1 VLNFHQHYKI
11 LNKIS
16 YFPQMGFFDKF
27 FGIETESKPQ
37 PEIGF
42 GRYSDSYKTKAQYA
56 AWDKSLDLFEK
67 KEYLA
72 SFESFFTYLRDTKE
86 NNVNFST
93 DKGKI
98 HFELIQG
105 SKKIVGVADR
115 KKVKAEAKVAI
126 TEDLNLGFMR
136 RLMEENFKMRY
147 SCFALDQANDITIV
161 FDTNILDA
169 SPYKLY
175 YALKEVATKA
185 DKLDDLLIDEFDVLH
200 HTDES
205 LIKHSTLAEKEVK
218 YQFVVEEIKSVLDE
232 IENGKLSTI
241 QYPGGIAYLLLD
253 LSYKLDYLTVPEGM
267 LMETLERIHRL
278 YFTKDTKTNLQK
290 NVLLQKEFQHLIEQ
304 PKANFLKGMYQ
315 VKTSFG
321 ITKPVT
327 HDRVVSFIDGELHQM
342 DWYRNNGH
350 HKVAMAIPGY
360 IVGYCIFNYAVPK
373 PDKELF
379 HLYYRIIYGAYFKQL
394 GFTDSYVDFKKQAF
408 KAKEIKRAIKEIVAT
423 NKETYPKMS
432 PNINRLSFDGQS
444 KFAQSY
450 LMMIRNLDL
459 TKAE

>member
-1 VLNFHQHYKI
+1 
-11 LNKIS
+11 
-16 YFPQMGFFDKF
+16 MGFFDNF
-27 FGIETESKPQ
+27 FGVATEKKPQ

-72 SFESFFTYLRDTKE
+72 SFESFFTYLRDVKE
-86 NNVNFST
+86 NNVNFIVE
-93 DKGKI
+93 KGTI

-105 SKKIVGVADR
+105 SKKIVGIADR

-126 TEDLNLGFMR
+126 TEDLKLGFMR

-147 SCFALDQANDITIV
+147 SCFALDKDNDITIV

-175 YALKEVATKA
+175 FALKEVATKA
-185 DKLDDLLIDEFDVLH
+185 DKLDDLLIDEFEVLH

-205 LIKHSTLAEKEVK
+205 LIKHATPEEKEVK
-218 YQFVVEEIKSVLDE
+218 YQFVTKEIETVLEEI
-232 IENGKLSTI
+232 NHGKLSSS

-267 LMETLERIHRL
+267 LMETLERIHRI
-278 YFTKDTKTNLQK
+278 YFTKDKKTNLQK
-290 NVLLQKEFQHLIEQ
+290 NLLLQKEFQQLVKE
-304 PKANFLKGMYQ
+304 PKADFLRGMYR

-342 DWYRNNGH
+342 DWYGNNGH

-360 IVGYCIFNYAVPK
+360 IVGYCLFNYAVPK

-379 HLYYRIIYGAYFKQL
+379 LLYYKIIYSAYFEQL
-394 GFTDSYVDFKKQAF
+394 GFTDGFVDLKKQTF
-408 KAKEIKRAIKEIVAT
+408 RAKEIKRAIKEIVAA
-423 NKETYPKMS
+423 NKETYPKLA
-432 PNINRLSFDGQS
+432 PNMNRLSFDGQI

-450 LMMIRNLDL
+450 LTMIRNLDL
-459 TKAE
+459 TKVE

>member
-1 VLNFHQHYKI
+1 
-11 LNKIS
+11 
-16 YFPQMGFFDKF
+16 MGFFDKL
-27 FGIETESKPQ
+27 FGSTPPTVTQ
-37 PEIGF
+37 PAISF
-42 GRYSDSYKTKAQYA
+42 GRYSDSYKSKEQYE
-56 AWDKSLDLFEK
+56 AWRTALQLFEK
-67 KEYLA
+67 QEYLA
-72 SFESFFTYLRDTKE
+72 SFRAFFTYLRDE
-86 NNVNFST
+86 NTENVTFSEYRGDINF
-93 DKGKI
+93 
-98 HFELIQG
+98 EVIQG
-105 SKKIVGVADR
+105 SKKIVGIANR

-126 TEDLNLGFMR
+126 TEDLNIGFMR

-147 SCFALDQANDITIV
+147 SCFALDQDNDITIV
-161 FDTNILDA
+161 FETNILDA

-200 HTDES
+200 HTDDS
-205 LIKHSTLAEKEVK
+205 LIIPAAEAEKAVK
-218 YQFVVEEIKSVLDE
+218 HQFIIQEIWDVLDE
-232 IENGKLSTI
+232 IDNGKLSAS
-241 QYPGGIAYLLLD
+241 QYPGGIAYLLLN

-290 NVLLQKEFQHLIEQ
+290 NALLQKEFVRLVQQ
-304 PKANFLKGMYQ
+304 PKADFLKGMYR

-342 DWYRNNGH
+342 DWYSNNGH

-360 IVGYCIFNYAVPK
+360 IVGYCLFNYAVPK

-379 HLYYRIIYGAYFKQL
+379 HLYYQVIYAEYFKNL
-394 GFTDSYVDFKKQAF
+394 GFQLPFVDLARQIFNKKAIKQAV
-408 KAKEIKRAIKEIVAT
+408 KNITES
-423 NKETYPKMS
+423 NKETYPYMS
-432 PNINRLSFDGQS
+432 PTIQKLNFDGPIN
-444 KFAQSY
+444 FARSFL
-450 LMMIRNLDL
+450 LMVRGLNL

>member
-1 VLNFHQHYKI
+1 
-11 LNKIS
+11 
-16 YFPQMGFFDKF
+16 MGFFDKL
-27 FGIETESKPQ
+27 FGVVTESKPQ

-72 SFESFFTYLRDTKE
+72 SFESFFTYLRDAKE
-86 NNVNFST
+86 NNVNFSI
-93 DKGKI
+93 DKGTI

-105 SKKIVGVADR
+105 SKKIVGIADR

-147 SCFALDQANDITIV
+147 SCFALDKENDITIV

-205 LIKHSTLAEKEVK
+205 LIKHSAPEEKEVK
-218 YQFVVEEIKSVLDE
+218 YQFVIQEIKSVLDE
-232 IENGKLSTI
+232 IENGKLSTS

-290 NVLLQKEFQHLIEQ
+290 NVLLQKEFQHLLEQ
-304 PKANFLKGMYQ
+304 PKVDFLKGMYQ
-315 VKTSFG
+315 VRTSFG

-379 HLYYRIIYGAYFKQL
+379 HLYYRIIYGAYFEQL
-394 GFTDSYVDFKKQAF
+394 GFTDSFVDFKKEAF
-408 KAKEIKRAIKEIVAT
+408 KAKEIKRAIKEIVVA

-432 PNINRLSFDGQS
+432 PNMNRLSFDGQS

>member
-1 VLNFHQHYKI
+1 
-11 LNKIS
+11 
-16 YFPQMGFFDKF
+16 MGFFDNF
-27 FGIETESKPQ
+27 FGTTTKSEPQ

-42 GRYSDSYKTKAQYA
+42 GRYSDSYKTKAQYK

-72 SFESFFTYLRDTKE
+72 SFESFFTYLRDIKE
-86 NNVNFST
+86 NNVNFSI
-93 DKGKI
+93 DKGI
-98 HFELIQG
+98 LHFELIQG

-115 KKVKAEAKVAI
+115 KKVKAEAKIAI

-147 SCFALDQANDITIV
+147 SCFALDNDNDITIV

-205 LIKHSTLAEKEVK
+205 LIRHSTSETKKVK
-218 YQFVVEEIKSVLDE
+218 YQFVIQEIKTVLEE
-232 IENGKLSTI
+232 IENGKLNTN

-278 YFTKDTKTNLQK
+278 YFTKNKKTNLQK
-290 NVLLQKEFQHLIEQ
+290 NVLLQKEFQNLIEQ
-304 PKANFLKGMYQ
+304 PKADFLKGMYQ

-327 HDRVVSFIDGELHQM
+327 HDKVVSFIDGELYQM
-342 DWYRNNGH
+342 DWYRSNGH
-350 HKVAMAIPGY
+350 HKVTMAIPGY
-360 IVGYCIFNYAVPK
+360 IVGYCLFNYAVPK
-373 PDKELF
+373 PDRDLF
-379 HLYYRIIYGAYFKQL
+379 HLYYKIIYSDYFKQL
-394 GFTDSYVDFKKQAF
+394 GFTDGFVDLKKQTF
-408 KAKEIKRAIKEIVAT
+408 KAKEIKRAIKEIVAE
-423 NKETYPKMS
+423 NKENYPKLA
-432 PNINRLSFDGQS
+432 PNLSGLSFDGQS

-450 LMMIRNLDL
+450 LMMIRNLDV
-459 TKAE
+459 TKVD